1 MSPHL
6 VAILQTL
13 AVVLASAFVSVLA
26 KLALR
31 SVPAFTFVWLQIAIG
46 GAVLTAF
53 TLAVGRPPWPRLDR
67 RGWLL
72 LVAIGIGN
80 FSLVRVLFLAALARL
95 PATTFSYLVNF
106 VGLVTMAASA
116 LLLREVPTRR
126 QGVGA
131 VVALGGLRLFFEV
144 LPAPEARLGVA
155 MLAAGILALALTNVA
170 TRHLLAVSGGALS
183 TRSLSTLSLWIGGLP
198 LVLGGLIFDRALPTD
213 PALWAIVALNGVVS
227 IAVGLTVWNHVLRT
241 LRAYEASLL
250 AASGVVFTALFAVPL
265 LGEALGL
272 RQALGI
278 AVVLVGL
285 GLVAHPGRPRPA

>member
-1 MSPHL
+1 VSPRL

-13 AVVLASAFVSVLA
+13 VVVLATAFVSVLA

-46 GAVLTAF
+46 GAALTAF
-53 TLAVGRPPWPRLDR
+53 TLAVGRPSWPRLDR

-131 VVALGGLRLFFEV
+131 VVALAGLRLFFEV

-183 TRSLSTLSLWIGGLP
+183 TRSLSTLCLWIGGVP
-198 LVLGGLIFDRALPTD
+198 LVLGGLVFDREVPTD
-213 PALWAIVALNGVVS
+213 PSLWGIIALNGVVS

-250 AASGVVFTALFAVPL
+250 ASSGVVFTALFAVPL
-265 LGEALGL
+265 LGEQLGL

-285 GLVAHPGRPRPA
+285 GLVAQPARPRPT